1 VALSSNYNLPLL
13 QPLHWSLFQSIPWC
27 HLSNVYVVD
36 HDFCNLVHIQSEY
49 NSVQYL
55 FHLFTTKSCSD
66 NVLPCLFLMVSK
78 QENDGLCFSLSETNA
93 IFFAFA
99 SSCSQCWA
107 IKASLSLFTACF
119 ICFDTSLYS
128 SECTDFFTFTFFW
141 SIKSSVS
148 YWIHLCSAL
157 PFVTPN
163 IWWAESNL
171 MCFIF
176 SHLSPGVSS
185 SDSEHRAEN
194 LFSTSTVTTGSPN
207 QILAL
212 CLWVS

>member
-93 IFFAFA
+93 IFFCICLQLLTVLSHKSFLVAFH
-99 SSCSQCWA
+99 CM
-107 IKASLSLFTACF
+107 
-119 ICFDTSLYS
+119 LYLL
-128 SECTDFFTFTFFW
+128 W
-141 SIKSSVS
+141 
-148 YWIHLCSAL
+148 HL
-157 PFVTPN
+157 
-163 IWWAESNL
+163 
-171 MCFIF
+171 FIF
-176 SHLSPGVSS
+176 IWM
-185 SDSEHRAEN
+185 HRFFYVYFF
-194 LFSTSTVTTGSPN
+194 LVN
-207 QILAL
+207 QIECILLNPSVFGFAFRH
-212 CLWVS
+212 S